1 MKRCPTCLRVYSD
14 DSMRFCRVD
23 GAELTIRAVD
33 SQDTLIKLPA
43 LGDNARTTEA
53 LDRAPTLPRLSQI
66 TFAEAIEEYPAWSPK
81 NEEFAFS
88 REEAGIRSIFRKN
101 IASGEEHKVTRG
113 DFDDI
118 QPAWSPE
125 GKTILF
131 VRSRQP
137 KVKLEPGDVF
147 GLFADGDI
155 WAIDL
160 VTQKETRLVENAFN
174 PDYAPDSK
182 RIAFDA
188 SWAGPRRIW
197 AVDSLA
203 TTRSN

>member
-14 DSMRFCRVD
+14 DSLKFCRVD
-23 GAELTIRAVD
+23 GAELAIHAVD
-33 SQDTLIKLPA
+33 SQDTLLKLPA

-53 LDRAPTLPRLSQI
+53 LGAPALPRLSQI
-66 TFAEAIEEYPAWSPK
+66 TFADAIEEYPAWSPN

-101 IASGEEHKVTRG
+101 IASGEERKVTSG
-113 DFDDI
+113 DYDDI

-137 KVKLEPGDVF
+137 KVKLEPGDALAQDVAAIYA
-147 GLFADGDI
+147 GLGDKDQAFAWLEKDFESSSGQLARVRWELPFESLYSDPRFAD
-155 WAIDL
+155 L
-160 VTQKETRLVENAFN
+160 L
-174 PDYAPDSK
+174 
-182 RIAFDA
+182 
-188 SWAGPRRIW
+188 RRMG
-197 AVDSLA
+197 LKP
-203 TTRSN
+203 